1 MIMKRWMWTVLI
13 ILGLAGIAGPD
24 AGHAGSQPPLTA
36 NTSAGGTGTEID
48 TRAGGYAAVGCG
60 LFGRALVS
68 GFVNVGTIA
77 GAIATCAYMLF
88 DGLVDR

>member
-1 MIMKRWMWTVLI
+1 MKKWMWTLLI
-13 ILGLAGIAGPD
+13 ILGLTGIAGPEV
-24 AGHAGSQPPLTA
+24 GHAATAPPNSAASTA
-36 NTSAGGTGTEID
+36 GETGPVAD
-48 TRAGGYAAVGCG
+48 TRLGGYAAVGCG

-88 DGLVDR
+88 DGLYER

>member
-1 MIMKRWMWTVLI
+1 MKRWIWTTLI

-24 AGHAGSQPPLTA
+24 VGHAGSVPPDEATSTA
-36 NTSAGGTGTEID
+36 GETGPVGD
-48 TRAGGYAAVGCG
+48 SRAGGYAAVGCG

-88 DGLVDR
+88 DGMVDR

>member
-1 MIMKRWMWTVLI
+1 MKKWMWTVLI

-24 AGHAGSQPPLTA
+24 VGHAETPPPNA
-36 NTSAGGTGTEID
+36 ATSTTGETGPLPD
-48 TRAGGYAAVGCG
+48 SRAGGYAAVGCG

-77 GAIATCAYMLF
+77 GAIATCVYMLF
-88 DGLVDR
+88 DGLYER